1 MNQSQ
6 IHVYDFLK
14 LVARKSCSHYIFHI
28 LLDFSLR
35 MTSSLPSVFFFLLQ
49 QIYALRITN
58 PRATCSFEPNVVR
71 VVRKLPKIVSNANQ
85 MQSLIR
91 KHRYQYQNLN
101 QINGALYQVVW
112 SFLIRTS
119 FIRVQS
125 LLLVVLWT
133 CLKTTHKAPV

>member
-14 LVARKSCSHYIFHI
+14 LVVRKSCSHYIFHI

-58 PRATCSFEPNVVR
+58 PRATCSFEPHVVR

-91 KHRYQYQNLN
+91 KHRYQSSKFESYHELKSHVEKMVPCTKWF
-101 QINGALYQVVW
+101 GRFSYAPLLSEY
-112 SFLIRTS
+112 
-119 FIRVQS
+119 RVF
-125 LLLVVLWT
+125 
-133 CLKTTHKAPV
+133 C